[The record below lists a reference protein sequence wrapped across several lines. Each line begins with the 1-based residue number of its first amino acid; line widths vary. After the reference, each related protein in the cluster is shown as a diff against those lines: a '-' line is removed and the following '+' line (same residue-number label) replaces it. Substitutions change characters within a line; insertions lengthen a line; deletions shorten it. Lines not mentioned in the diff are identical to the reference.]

1 MAMSRDDFKNALR
14 EAVSAEFAEIPTDE
28 DSIDYTFSERFEKR
42 MNRLLKL
49 QRKPYW
55 KYVNTASKRAAVIIA
70 AVLTVFTAAF
80 SVKAIREPIISFIKQ
95 VYETFTHYS
104 FGGDEIEKITKEYAI
119 TVLPDGFGQTNKIKQ
134 DAFIMTEYT
143 NASGD
148 SFDLRQMTTEYSAGY
163 FVDNEYNDVH
173 TEKVGDI
180 EVEFKKWHE
189 NQIAIWTNDGYVF
202 EIDGYKNISID
213 MIKEMILTIE

>member
-104 FGGDEIEKITKEYAI
+104 FGGDEIEKITKEYKI
-119 TVLPDGFGQTNKIKQ
+119 TVLPDGFKQTDKIQ
-134 DAFIMTEYT
+134 NDNCIITEYT

-148 SFDLRQMTTEYSAGY
+148 SFDFRQMTTEYSAGY
-163 FVDNEYNDVH
+163 FVNNEFGEIR
-173 TEKVGDI
+173 TETVGGI
-180 EVEFKKWHE
+180 EVEFKTRYDT
-189 NQIAIWTNDGYVF
+189 QSAIWTKDGYVF
-202 EIDGYKNISID
+202 EIDVYKNISID
-213 MIKEMILTIE
+213 TIKEMILAVG